1 MDTGHND
8 LLGELAAD
16 AALERS
22 DFIVQATE
30 QLRRFLDHHK
40 ERIAVLGGLTLID
53 DEPDYLSIAPDLSFR
68 SRSRYLDDIT
78 GEWVSETEVIESAS
92 ELVELYNPAD
102 VYAAF
107 AEAAREAAGMP
118 AEPTAEGDLLE
129 VSGISP
135 DEGVSLSEDPY
146 AAAADSWAAGQPIS
160 LSEDDDESAARRLY
174 DLSLEYQERSQRSE
188 ARLLD
193 EFEGASAGLVSVI
206 GDMIIVDDDDERLS
220 LTTNGFRAEVIPE
233 DSEDEW
239 RTLSGSDQLV
249 EFYDPTDVFG
259 DLADALAEAFPAVAP
274 ELQDASANGTEEAAE
289 ATAPRRPRLT
299 PTARPR
305 QTTATTPRTGRPR
318 DHAARCGGAGRQSG
332 DPSGPVA
339 AGVSRPG
346 PGERFAGGPVR
357 PRSPRGLL
365 RDGVAATVL
374 DQHG

>member
-1 MDTGHND
+1 MDSHND

-40 ERIAVLGGLTLID
+40 DRIAVLGGLTLID
-53 DEPDYLSIAPDLSFR
+53 DEPDYLSVAPDLTFR
-68 SRSRYLDDIT
+68 SRSRYLDDVT
-78 GEWVSETEVIESAS
+78 GEWVSETEVIETAS
-92 ELVELYNPAD
+92 ELIELYNPAD

-129 VSGISP
+129 VSGISA
-135 DEGVSLSEDPY
+135 EQGISQGEDPY

-174 DLSLEYQERSQRSE
+174 DLALEFQERSQRSE

-193 EFEGASAGLVSVI
+193 DFEGASSGLVSVI
-206 GDMIIVDDDDERLS
+206 GDLIIVDDDDERLS
-220 LTTNGFRAEVIPE
+220 LTTSGFKAEVIPE
-233 DSEDEW
+233 DSEEEW
-239 RTLSGSDQLV
+239 RQLSGSDQLV

-274 ELQDASANGTEEAAE
+274 EMPGRTGDGRDGDGADGAEPAKAGADDAEDE
-289 ATAPRRPRLT
+289 
-299 PTARPR
+299 PTA
-305 QTTATTPRTGRPR
+305 
-318 DHAARCGGAGRQSG
+318 
-332 DPSGPVA
+332 
-339 AGVSRPG
+339 
-346 PGERFAGGPVR
+346 
-357 PRSPRGLL
+357 
-365 RDGVAATVL
+365 
-374 DQHG
+374 

>member
-40 ERIAVLGGLTLID
+40 DRIAVLGGMTLID
-53 DEPDYLSIAPDLSFR
+53 DDPDYLSIAPDLSFR
-68 SRSRYLDDIT
+68 SRSRYLDDLT
-78 GEWVSETEVIESAS
+78 GEWISETEVIESAS
-92 ELVELYNPAD
+92 ELIELYNPAD

-174 DLSLEYQERSQRSE
+174 DLALEYQERSQRSE

-193 EFEGASAGLVSVI
+193 EFEAASESMVAII
-206 GDMIIVDDDDERLS
+206 GDLIIVDDDDERLS
-220 LTTNGFRAEVIPE
+220 LTAKGFRAEVIPE

-239 RTLSGSDQLV
+239 RTLSGSAELV

-274 ELQDASANGTEEAAE
+274 ELAGDSANGVGGTGADAAEPTAGAEAEADDEAAAE
-289 ATAPRRPRLT
+289 DE
-299 PTARPR
+299 PTA
-305 QTTATTPRTGRPR
+305 
-318 DHAARCGGAGRQSG
+318 
-332 DPSGPVA
+332 
-339 AGVSRPG
+339 
-346 PGERFAGGPVR
+346 
-357 PRSPRGLL
+357 
-365 RDGVAATVL
+365 
-374 DQHG
+374 